1 MKNFYQFLESKTQWG
16 LNPNIAFEKY
26 VSLVSDAVG
35 QTIHSSWFPQLKE
48 IYDNALKGI
57 NYSSVED
64 LVNDGARLF
73 RNG

>member
-16 LNPNIAFEKY
+16 LDPNITFEKY
-26 VSLVSDAVG
+26 VSLVSDAVE
-35 QTIHSSWFPQLKE
+35 QTIHSSWFPQLKI